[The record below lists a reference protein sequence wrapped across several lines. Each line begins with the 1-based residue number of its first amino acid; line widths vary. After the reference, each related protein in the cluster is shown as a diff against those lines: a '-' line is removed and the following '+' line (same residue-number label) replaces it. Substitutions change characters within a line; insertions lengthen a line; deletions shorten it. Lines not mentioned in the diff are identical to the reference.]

1 MLIGYFFSGVS
12 EALKRHQKSRILQ
25 SPLGVQIRQY
35 EEAIAAYEDA
45 VKEAERKR
53 LEIQREAEYARQ
65 AAERA
70 RQAADRAERKKR
82 IDHWQAVRGIQFE
95 RELAA
100 LYRHLGYDVQSTPK
114 SGDQGIDLILR
125 KGGSTTIVQC
135 KGQKGPASPAVVREL
150 YGSFAAFQGAQ
161 HAILACNGGFTQGVY
176 EFAIGNPITLISAKE
191 IARMAEGYSQPQ
203 QEQVLTLK
211 NPVPKPSTGRKCPHC
226 GHQMTLYDKFWL
238 CSGFPNCKAIRNTGQ
253 SEFTP
258 TTSTTG
264 HGQMGLPTKQ
274 PERTTP
280 KKTASQKAPSSKSHF
295 EETTQARRSVN
306 QPESI
311 TPRRPISRL
320 PTGPECPSCMSA
332 MALMQLREGGKGK
345 LWGCPRYPECKGA
358 RDLNRR
364 VLRY

>member
-1 MLIGYFFSGVS
+1 MLIGYFFYGVS

-70 RQAADRAERKKR
+70 RQAADRAERRKR

-176 EFAIGNPITLISAKE
+176 EFAIG
-191 IARMAEGYSQPQ
+191 
-203 QEQVLTLK
+203 
-211 NPVPKPSTGRKCPHC
+211 KPNSPHLSKRDSPHGRR
-226 GHQMTLYDKFWL
+226 LF
-238 CSGFPNCKAIRNTGQ
+238 
-253 SEFTP
+253 
-258 TTSTTG
+258 TTSTRASVDAEKPCAKTVNR
-264 HGQMGLPTKQ
+264 
-274 PERTTP
+274 PEMSSLW
-280 KKTASQKAPSSKSHF
+280 ASD
-295 EETTQARRSVN
+295 
-306 QPESI
+306 
-311 TPRRPISRL
+311 
-320 PTGPECPSCMSA
+320 
-332 MALMQLREGGKGK
+332 
-345 LWGCPRYPECKGA
+345 
-358 RDLNRR
+358 DLVRQILA
-364 VLRY
+364 VLRIPQL